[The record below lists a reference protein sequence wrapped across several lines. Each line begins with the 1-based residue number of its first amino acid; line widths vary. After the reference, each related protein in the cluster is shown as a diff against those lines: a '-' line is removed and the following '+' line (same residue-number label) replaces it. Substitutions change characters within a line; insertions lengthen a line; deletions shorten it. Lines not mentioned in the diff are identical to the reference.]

1 MFVCSFREGGLEW
14 WLVKCSQID
23 ELSFENNQSL
33 GWELSS
39 ADLESTH
46 GSALSS
52 GCGVNVLEKF
62 LWVTS
67 RKSD

>member
-1 MFVCSFREGGLEW
+1 M
-14 WLVKCSQID
+14 KCSQID

-62 LWVTS
+62 L
-67 RKSD
+67 